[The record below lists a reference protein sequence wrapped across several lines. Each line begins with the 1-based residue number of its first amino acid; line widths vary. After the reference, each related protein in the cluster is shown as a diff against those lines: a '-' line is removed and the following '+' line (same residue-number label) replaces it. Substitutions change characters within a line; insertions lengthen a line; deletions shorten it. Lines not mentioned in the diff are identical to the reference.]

1 MFCPNCGKDLVE
13 GEVCDCMQ
21 NHAENTA
28 PEETTPLNETPHEAP
43 QPNYYEPASAP
54 ASQGYYDPNA
64 QQSYFDPNTQAQQP
78 MYYPPIMDNVAA
90 NTDYPEGYKI
100 KKKYVAVIL
109 AASLGFI
116 GIHDF
121 YLGDNGKGIAK
132 ILIATLGSLLFG
144 LGAVVS
150 AVWATVDA
158 VLLLTENTDRDANG
172 YKIQTFEEALA
183 EKLKD
188 KE

>member
-1 MFCPNCGKDLVE
+1 MFCPNCGKELAE
-13 GEVCDCMQ
+13 GEVCGCMQ
-21 NHAENTA
+21 NNAENTT
-28 PEETTPLNETPHEAP
+28 PEEVNEVNQENVPPYQEA
-43 QPNYYEPASAP
+43 QPNYYDPTAN
-54 ASQGYYDPNA
+54 QGYYDPSA
-64 QQSYFDPNTQAQQP
+64 GQSYYDPNAQQP
-78 MYYPPIMDNVAA
+78 MYYPPIMDGLAP

-100 KKKYVAVIL
+100 KKKYVAVLL
-109 AASLGFI
+109 AATLGFI

-144 LGAVVS
+144 LGAVVA

-158 VLLLTENTDRDANG
+158 VLLLTENIDRDANG
-172 YKIQTFEEALA
+172 YKIQTFEESLA